1 MATAQTVSTTDLK
14 RAIETRDGKAL
25 ADFYN
30 ADAVIQIIDR
40 NNPPSKPLDI
50 RGQTAIAAYW
60 DDICGREMTHN
71 VEAAIAE
78 GDRLAFTEKCAYPDG
93 TKVVCTALIDLKD
106 GKIAKQTTVQ
116 VWDE

>member
-1 MATAQTVSTTDLK
+1 
-14 RAIETRDGKAL
+14 
-25 ADFYN
+25 
-30 ADAVIQIIDR
+30 
-40 NNPPSKPLDI
+40 
-50 RGQTAIAAYW
+50 
-60 DDICGREMTHN
+60 MTHN